1 MTGVV
6 YTRRKTQNGAPV
18 ISSLTDEE
26 LLYEKLLDAIKIIT
40 KHFGL
45 ARSIRIWFTLSTHR
59 SVSALSTAGIE
70 DSVIETMGRWKH
82 LAFFYNMFVWLPP
95 FTVTHSPHSQTYPP
109 LPSITCADAFPAYVS
124 TCYESTV
131 FSEVSRCGSCRGI
144 TSLPTSLPTTRLRI
158 WASWQAPTR
167 RQFWFGSEIYA

>member
-26 LLYEKLLDAIKIIT
+26 LLYEKLLEAIKIIT

-45 ARSIRIWFTLSTHR
+45 ARSIRIWFTLSTYR
-59 SVSALSTAGIE
+59 SVSALSAAGIE
-70 DSVIETMGRWKH
+70 DSVIETMGGWKY
-82 LAFFYNMFVWLPP
+82 LAFFIICLFGCRHLQSR
-95 FTVTHSPHSQTYPP
+95 TCRTQTYPP

-131 FSEVSRCGSCRGI
+131 FSEVSRCGSCWGI

-167 RQFWFGSEIYA
+167 RQFWLGFEIYA